1 MRVFIFAVVG
11 LVAALAGGAALV
23 PMSVA
28 ADMAASRFPD
38 FKFKTASGSM
48 WDGKLT
54 QVAFG
59 SQFIGDLAV
68 KADLMPLLSG
78 KAAGVL
84 GLTREGFAGTANLA
98 YGLTD
103 GGLEVKDIKLEG
115 NTALVPGMPAALARS
130 DGRFTL
136 AINNVTFVDSL
147 CETASGEVW
156 TDALTKVSIQGWV
169 GPELRGPVTCEGG
182 HMQAQAGGKAA
193 TGEDVVAILSIGQ
206 HLDIELIASVT
217 NVTPA
222 AAKALGDIGF
232 VREGDKLV
240 LNQAMGGR

>member
-11 LVAALAGGAALV
+11 LLAALAGGAALV

-28 ADMAASRFPD
+28 ADTAASRVPD
-38 FKFKTASGSM
+38 FKFKAASGSM

-68 KADLMPLLSG
+68 KTDLMSLLSG
-78 KAAGVL
+78 KAAGAL
-84 GLTREGFAGTANLA
+84 SLTREGFAGTASLA
-98 YGLTD
+98 YGLIN
-103 GGLEVKDIKLEG
+103 GGLEVKNLELDG

-130 DGRFTL
+130 DGRFML
-136 AINNVTFVDSL
+136 AISNMTFVDSL

-156 TDALTKVSIQGWV
+156 TDVLTKVNIQGWV
-169 GPELRGPVTCEGG
+169 GPALRGPVTCEGG
-182 HMQAQAGGKAA
+182 HMQIQAGGKAA
-193 TGEDVVAILSIGQ
+193 TGEDVLAKLSISQ
-206 HLDIELIASVT
+206 HLDMELTATVA
-217 NVTPA
+217 NATPG
-222 AAKALGDIGF
+222 AAKALGSIGF

>member
-1 MRVFIFAVVG
+1 MRVVIIAVVG
-11 LVAALAGGAALV
+11 LVAVLAGGAAVL

-28 ADMAASRFPD
+28 ADMATSRFPE
-38 FKFKTASGSM
+38 FKFQKASGSV
-48 WDGKLT
+48 WDGQLR

-68 KADLMPLLSG
+68 KTDVLALFGG

-98 YGLTD
+98 YALTD
-103 GGLEVKDIKLEG
+103 GGLEVKDLKLEG

-136 AINNVTFVDSL
+136 AVNGVKFVDSL

-156 TDALTKVSIQGWV
+156 TDALTKVNIQGWV

-182 HMQAQAGGKAA
+182 HMQVQAGGKAA
-193 TGEDVVAILSIGQ
+193 SGEDVLATLNISQ
-206 HLDIELIASVT
+206 HLDMALTATVSNAS
-217 NVTPA
+217 PA
-222 AAKALGDIGF
+222 AARALSDIGF
-232 VREGDKLV
+232 VPEGDKLV
-240 LNQAMGGR
+240 LNQAVGGR

>member
-11 LVAALAGGAALV
+11 LLAALAGGAALV

-28 ADMAASRFPD
+28 ADTVASRFPD
-38 FKFKTASGSM
+38 FKFKAASGSM

-59 SQFIGDLAV
+59 SQFIGDLVV
-68 KADLMPLLSG
+68 KTDLMSLLSG
-78 KAAGVL
+78 KAAGAL

-98 YGLTD
+98 YGLTN
-103 GGLEVKDIKLEG
+103 GRLEVKDLKLDG

-136 AINNVTFVDSL
+136 AISNVTFVESL

-169 GPELRGPVTCEGG
+169 GPELRVPLTCEGG

-193 TGEDVVAILSIGQ
+193 TGEDVLAILSISQ
-206 HLDIELIASVT
+206 HLDMELTATVA
-217 NVTPA
+217 NATPG

-240 LNQAMGGR
+240 LSQAMGSR